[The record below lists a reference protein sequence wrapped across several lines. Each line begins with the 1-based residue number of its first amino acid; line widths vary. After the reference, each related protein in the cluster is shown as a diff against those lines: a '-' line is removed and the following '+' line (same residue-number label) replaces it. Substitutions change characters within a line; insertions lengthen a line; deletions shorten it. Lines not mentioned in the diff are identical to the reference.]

1 MNEDKFTNYLITSQ
15 RFHTPPYA
23 WSDGIFQRYQ
33 PLSGE
38 FIQNNKFCGNNGTGR
53 GYYANPCGY
62 SNNLEPI
69 VNSGR
74 IHNDI
79 SSGSLFP
86 TINGVM
92 SPPQDKIFHSIKR
105 IGEKLL
111 NE

>member
-69 VNSGR
+69 VNCLYPTLS
-74 IHNDI
+74 IVI
-79 SSGSLFP
+79 CAVFP
-86 TINGVM
+86 TNDLILQSV
-92 SPPQDKIFHSIKR
+92 K
-105 IGEKLL
+105 
-111 NE
+111 